1 MPDFQIQKVLQ
12 IFDYDQ
18 NCEYFACYFH
28 ENKNYCLDKF
38 LLFLEDLKFAM
49 LHQFIKRNPNLLKR
63 IIGQ

>member
-38 LLFLEDLKFAM
+38 LLFL
-49 LHQFIKRNPNLLKR
+49 
-63 IIGQ
+63 